1 MIFHEVKAGDTLSS
15 IARNYNTTVTALVL
29 YNGIPNP
36 DNLAVGQC
44 IVIVY
49 PETVHTVTAGE
60 TLFTIANRYGVSLNV
75 LYRNN
80 PQFSGNLPVLYPG
93 ERIVI
98 KLYGDITGSYET
110 GGYTYTDTPISLI
123 DSSMPFMNYLMPF
136 TYGFDAAGNL
146 TELTDEIFIITA
158 KKYGRKPFLH
168 LSTLM
173 PDGYFSDEAASIV
186 LPDRALREKLI
197 DNTLSVMLRKGY
209 EGLDIDFEFL
219 GEKNAE
225 NYVRFISEAREKLSG
240 YGYEVFTALAPKT
253 SDDQKGVL
261 YEGHLYREI
270 GEASDAV
277 LLMTYEWGYTAG
289 PPLPVSPI
297 QSVRRVL
304 DYAVTRI
311 PREKIFVGMS
321 NYGYDWALPYVKGE
335 TRARSLSTDEALILA
350 SENRAEIKYDA
361 YSASPYF
368 NYTKDNTIHE
378 VWFEDARSIGSRLSL
393 IPEYGFRGCLYWN
406 LSRRNVQNLL
416 MINLLDDVPE

>member
-1 MIFHEVKAGDTLSS
+1 MIFHEVKPGETLTS
-15 IARNYNTTVTALVL
+15 IARDYSTTVTALIL

-44 IVIVY
+44 IVVVY
-49 PETVHTVTAGE
+49 PETVHTVIGGE
-60 TLFTIANRYGVSLNV
+60 TLFSIANEYGLSLNE

-80 PQFSGNLPVLYPG
+80 PQLSGELTVLYPG
-93 ERIVI
+93 ERVVI
-98 KLYGDITGSYET
+98 KLENDIIGNFET
-110 GGYTYTDTPISLI
+110 GGYTYTNSSVPLV

-136 TYGFDAAGNL
+136 TYGFDASGNL
-146 TELTDEIFIITA
+146 TQLSDEIFIATA

-173 PDGYFSDEAASIV
+173 PDGYFSDEAARIV
-186 LPDRALREKLI
+186 LSDKALRERLI
-197 DNTLSVMLRKGY
+197 DNTLAVMFGKGY

-219 GEKNAE
+219 GSRNAE
-225 NYVRFISEAREKLSG
+225 NYVRFISEARNRLAD
-240 YGYEVFTALAPKT
+240 YGFEVFTALAPKT

-311 PREKIFVGMS
+311 PPEKIFMGMS

-335 TRARSLSTDEALILA
+335 TRARSLSTDEALIIA
-350 SENRAEIKYDA
+350 AENRAEIKYDT
-361 YSASPYF
+361 YSAAPYF
-368 NYTKDNTIHE
+368 SYTKDSIIHE

-393 IPEYGFRGCLYWN
+393 VPEYGFRGCLYWN

>member
-1 MIFHEVKAGDTLSS
+1 MIFYEVKAGDTLTS
-15 IARNYNTTVTALVL
+15 IARNYKTTVPSLVL

-36 DNLAVGQC
+36 ENLAVGQC

-49 PETVHTVTAGE
+49 PELVHTVTYGE
-60 TLFTIANRYGVSLNV
+60 TLFSVANRYGVSLNV

-80 PQFSGNLPVLYPG
+80 PQFSGNLPTLYPG
-93 ERIVI
+93 EKIVI
-98 KLYGDITGSYET
+98 KLEDDIIGSFET
-110 GGYTYTDTPISLI
+110 GGYTYTDTSLQLI

-136 TYGFDAAGNL
+136 TYGFDAYGNL
-146 TELTDEIFIITA
+146 TELQDEAFILTA

-186 LPDRALREKLI
+186 LPDRLLREKLI
-197 DNTLSVMLRKGY
+197 DNTLTVMIGKGY

-225 NYVRFISEAREKLSG
+225 NYVRFISEARNKLSA

-253 SDDQKGVL
+253 SDNQKGVL

-311 PREKIFVGMS
+311 PPEKIFMGMS

-335 TRARSLSTDEALILA
+335 TRARSLSTDEALLIA
-350 SENRAEIKYDA
+350 SENRAEIKFDT

-368 NYTKDNTIHE
+368 NYTKDGIIHE

-416 MINLLDDVPE
+416 MINLLDDLP